1 MNEWKL
7 RSYGEKR
14 EEILL
19 GVKGSEREIG
29 DDDDDDRCGLLESI
43 PLLIFP
49 IPSCTWPSIDV
60 IYK

>member
-29 DDDDDDRCGLLESI
+29 DDDGRCGLLESI
-43 PLLIFP
+43 PLLLFP
-49 IPSCTWPSIDV
+49 SPIYYFSIVHSAMD
-60 IYK
+60 